1 MREPAGCYKSGRF
14 IMRRKVLFNEKNGLA
29 CPKVNKLLL
38 DCDNR
43 LIAGTDNGLF
53 ILKGEIFVPYFENR
67 ISGKISALSLID
79 GAIAVC
85 VEKELFLIKNGK
97 LKSVRSFDS
106 DIVDAAQGK
115 DGVWVLTEERLI
127 CFDLSSGRDIVNR
140 QLEGGRGICL
150 AVSDKEMYAVTES
163 FLSLIHGKRKEWKN
177 IIPKFSNMPDKNIY
191 SIAFDD
197 LGYLWMGTQSGA
209 VIYDTASKWL
219 NSKNIE
225 CLPANTVYKIAWD
238 KVGGVYF
245 ATDVGLAY
253 LCDGKTKY
261 FSADRWIPDNKI
273 NDIAVSGDG
282 NYIYVATDRGISLIK
297 SEYTT
302 LAEKA
307 DYYEKLTEKYH
318 IRRGFTANRELE
330 PGYDMENGR
339 VHISDNDGLWTAC
352 YVAAEAFRYSVTGD
366 SEAIAKARRGMKAML
381 LLTQITGIPGF
392 TARAVRYKGES
403 GYGNG
408 DSEWHL
414 APDKSCEWK
423 GETSSDE
430 MTGHFFGLSIYYD
443 LCANKAEKAKI
454 KSALCGIIDH
464 ILANNYRLVDADGL
478 PTTWACWD
486 PAALNLDERWF
497 SERGINSLEFLGFL
511 KVCSHISSDK
521 KYEEIYNKFVSLYR
535 YPLNVMNHKV
545 KDAHSC
551 HIDDN
556 LAFLASLTLL
566 RLDENESV
574 RSAVLCG
581 MEDHWE
587 YERPE
592 RQPMFAFI
600 HAAATG
606 RDDDLCEGVR
616 TLREMPYD
624 LIHYR
629 MENSKRKDLVWD
641 DEQQEWHADP
651 QIKIALPYDE
661 MNVHRPDCGSF
672 HIDSFAGGA
681 QDPTVYLLP
690 YWIGRYYGLISED

>member
-14 IMRRKVLFNEKNGLA
+14 IMRKKLLFNEMNGLS
-29 CPKVNKLLL
+29 CIKVNKLLL
-38 DCDNR
+38 DGDRR
-43 LIAGTDNGLF
+43 LIAGTDKGMY
-53 ILKGEIFVPYFENR
+53 ILKGDLFTPYFENR
-67 ISGKISALSLID
+67 ISGKISSLSVID
-79 GAIAVC
+79 SAVF
-85 VEKELFLIKNGK
+85 VSSSKDLFSIKSGK
-97 LKSVRSFDS
+97 LKLIRSFDNEIIDVAS
-106 DIVDAAQGK
+106 GK
-115 DGVWVLTEERLI
+115 GGIWVLTEEGLV
-127 CFDLSSGRDIVNR
+127 CFENASGKDIVNR
-140 QLEGGRGICL
+140 SLEGGKGICL

-163 FLSLIHGKRKEWKN
+163 YLSLIHGKRREWKN
-177 IIPKFSNMPDKNIY
+177 IIPKFSNMPDKNIN
-191 SIAFDD
+191 SISFDS
-197 LGYLWMGTQSGA
+197 LGNLWMGTQSGA

-219 NSKNIE
+219 DSKEITS
-225 CLPANTVYKIAWD
+225 LPSNPVNKIVWD
-238 KVGGVYF
+238 RIGGTYF

-273 NDIAVSGDG
+273 NDIVVTADG
-282 NYIYVATDRGISLIK
+282 NYIYVATDKGVALIK

-307 DYYEKLTEKYH
+307 EYYESIIEKYH
-318 IRRGFTANRELE
+318 IRRGFTAIRELE
-330 PGYDMENGR
+330 PGYDMDKGS
-339 VHISDNDGLWTAC
+339 VHISDNDGLWTGC
-352 YVAAEAFRYSVTGD
+352 YVAAESFRYSVTGD
-366 SEAIAKARRGMKAML
+366 KKALAKARRGLNAML

-392 TARAVRYKGES
+392 TARAVRYPGEKGF
-403 GYGNG
+403 GNG
-408 DSEWHL
+408 DHEWHIS
-414 APDKSCEWK
+414 PDKSCEWK
-423 GETSSDE
+423 GETSIDE
-430 MTGHFFGLSIYYD
+430 MTGHFFGMSIYYD
-443 LCANKAEKAKI
+443 LCANKAEKVKI
-454 KSALCGIIDH
+454 KNALCGIMDH

-486 PAALNLDERWF
+486 PMALNLDERWF

-511 KVCSHISSDK
+511 KVCIHISNDK
-521 KYEEIYNKFVSLYR
+521 KYEEVYNKFCTLYH
-535 YPLNVMNHKV
+535 YPMNIMNHKV
-545 KDAHSC
+545 KDAHYC

-566 RLDENESV
+566 RLEDNEGI

-606 RDDDLCEGVR
+606 RDDDVCEGVR
-616 TLREMPYD
+616 SLREIPYD

-641 DEQQEWHADP
+641 NEQEEWHNEP
-651 QIKIALPYDE
+651 QVIKALPYDE
-661 MNVHRPDCGSF
+661 TNVHRPDSGSF
-672 HIDSFAGGA
+672 HLDSYAGGA

-690 YWIGRYYGLISED
+690 YWIGRYYGIISAE